1 MTKRIK
7 KNDING
13 WNEEEE
19 NILKGWA
26 DQATCYNW
34 LHNKSHE
41 NYFRV
46 NALFTIP
53 VIIISTVAGAA
64 NFAIN
69 QIADASTKTYAM
81 MAIGTV
87 NILGGIIS
95 TIAQFL
101 RIAEINEGHRV
112 ATIAW
117 DKFARNIKTQLAK
130 NPIDRRPAA
139 EVIKVYKEEFDRLVE
154 TSPKIKNDV
163 VDEFAKIEVS
173 KNITK
178 PDITGILSETIVFD
192 RSKIEWEM
200 EEIVKHNYKD
210 DIETFR
216 RKYFETNG
224 KYPSEIEINNHF
236 PNYSSDD
243 SGSEDNK
250 ILSLVIDG
258 INNSAANRG
267 NGSEGENKMNV

>member
-1 MTKRIK
+1 MNKRIK

-34 LHNKSHE
+34 MHNKSHE

-130 NPIDRRPAA
+130 NPIDRRPAS
-139 EVIKVYKEEFDRLVE
+139 EIIKVYKEEFDRLVE

-163 VDEFAKIEVS
+163 VAAFADIHIS
-173 KNITK
+173 DNIIK
-178 PDITGILSETIVFD
+178 PDITGILSETIIFD

-200 EEIVKHNYKD
+200 EEIVKTNFKD
-210 DIETFR
+210 EIEAFKR
-216 RKYFETNG
+216 RYFETNG
-224 KYPSEIEINNHF
+224 KYPSESDVEKHF
-236 PNYSSDD
+236 PQYSSDE
-243 SGSEDNK
+243 SGSEDSK
-250 ILSLVIDG
+250 IVSLVIENMNG
-258 INNSAANRG
+258 
-267 NGSEGENKMNV
+267 GSEKKINA

>member
-1 MTKRIK
+1 MSKRIK

-19 NILKGWA
+19 LILKGWG

-41 NYFRV
+41 RYFRV

-69 QIADASTKTYAM
+69 QLSDASVKTYAM
-81 MAIGTV
+81 MTIGAI
-87 NILGGIIS
+87 NIMGGIIS

-117 DKFARNIKTQLAK
+117 DKFARNIKIQLAK
-130 NPIDRRPAA
+130 NPVDRRPAT
-139 EVIKVYKEEFDRLVE
+139 EIIKVYKEEFDRLVE
-154 TSPKIKNDV
+154 TSPKIKNEIV
-163 VDEFAKIEVS
+163 LEFNLI
-173 KNITK
+173 NISDNIIK
-178 PDITGILSETIVFD
+178 PEITGLISETLIFD
-192 RSKIEWEM
+192 RKKIEWEYDTIDIKKSDNK
-200 EEIVKHNYKD
+200 E
-210 DIETFR
+210 DIELFK
-216 RKYFETNG
+216 RKYFESNG
-224 KYPSEIEINNHF
+224 KYPSDTELYHHF
-236 PNYSSDD
+236 PNYNSDD
-243 SGSEDNK
+243 SSSEDGK
-250 ILSLVIDG
+250 LSSLMIDSTE
-258 INNSAANRG
+258 IKNLN
-267 NGSEGENKMNV
+267 

>member
-7 KNDING
+7 KKDING

-19 NILKGWA
+19 QIIKGWG

-41 NYFRV
+41 RYFRV

-69 QIADASTKTYAM
+69 QLSDASVKTYAM
-81 MAIGTV
+81 MAIGAI
-87 NILGGIIS
+87 NIMGGIIS

-117 DKFARNIKTQLAK
+117 DKFARNIKIQLAK
-130 NPIDRRPAA
+130 NPMDRRPAT
-139 EVIKVYKEEFDRLVE
+139 EIIKVYKEEFDRLVE
-154 TSPKIKNDV
+154 TSPKIKNEV
-163 VDEFAKIEVS
+163 LLEFNLMSIS
-173 KNITK
+173 DNIIK
-178 PDITGILSETIVFD
+178 PEITGLITETVIFD
-192 RSKIEWEM
+192 RKKIEWEYD
-200 EEIVKHNYKD
+200 EVAKTSVVNKEDLEIFK
-210 DIETFR
+210 

-224 KYPSEIEINNHF
+224 KYPSDLEINYQF

-243 SGSEDNK
+243 SSSEDTGK
-250 ILSLVIDG
+250 LTGLMID
-258 INNSAANRG
+258 S
-267 NGSEGENKMNV
+267 SEVKT